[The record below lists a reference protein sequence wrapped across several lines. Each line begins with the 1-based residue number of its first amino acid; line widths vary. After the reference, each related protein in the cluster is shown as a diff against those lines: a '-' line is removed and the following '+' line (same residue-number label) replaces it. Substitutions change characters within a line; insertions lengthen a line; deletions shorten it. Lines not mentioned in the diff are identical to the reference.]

1 MGSAVAALKAL
12 EVGHEHEWS
21 CDSDDD
27 AKQTIHANFPP
38 KTWFDNCLSRGE
50 VELPDIDLY
59 ISGLAFTDTEEELEG
74 DAAIAF
80 RDRRGGV
87 FFGCCEVIE
96 RKRPKAFGL
105 ELVKSAI
112 AHNGGQTMLACMGL
126 LRSIGDEAYDLSW
139 RLLDE
144 CHHGGVPFSRERVYL
159 VGRRK
164 DAASNQVQ
172 FSWPGALPCPQ
183 IEHFLDPV
191 RRGEGIMTL
200 LQRVNEMMRLRGM
213 DDKSFVQ
220 VISNEE
226 LAEQVENAISQSI
239 LERILVR
246 LLPAVGLAAATA
258 ASAEQP
264 SLQTASKEVKE
275 APVLPAAG
283 NRKRKKASAKAG
295 EQLVLPTAG
304 KPERKSAPRLKA
316 LQQRRALLERQQAKE
331 GAQAKPATVLN
342 KSETQKA
349 DRAARRPSRRTKKQ
363 SNASGD
369 EVQESSDEIPAHQEH
384 PDEVSAR
391 RKRRQERRDARP
403 TPQQSGALH
412 PSALASQA
420 APEETLGRA
429 KEKKQQGGDGGVSRG
444 PPLVMASEERGR
456 ANREEGKCAVRR
468 IRREIAQTQSPALA
482 VSTFFGKNVFQRH
495 WKIHLLEPSASS
507 SQEVGERASSAAEG
521 LCRGHLLTTA
531 LQILT
536 AA

>member
-1 MGSAVAALKAL
+1 MAASSSSAMQQALRVGSDCSGMGSAVAALKAL
-12 EVGHEHEWS
+12 EVEHEHEWS

-27 AKQTIHANFPP
+27 AKQTIHANFSP

-59 ISGLAFTDTEEELEG
+59 ISGFPRLAFTDTEEELEG

-96 RKRPKAFGL
+96 RKRPKAFVL

-200 LQRVNEMMRLRGM
+200 LQRVHEMMRLRGM

-226 LAEQVENAISQSI
+226 LAEQVENAVSQSI

-246 LLPAVGLAAATA
+246 LLPAVGLVRPGCLRDRWEAAAAAKELSMDPDAVAARYAEAAATA

-275 APVLPAAG
+275 APVLPAAA

-316 LQQRRALLERQQAKE
+316 LQQRRALLERQQ
-331 GAQAKPATVLN
+331 AQAKPATVLN

-429 KEKKQQGGDGGVSRG
+429 KEKKQQRGDGGVSRG
-444 PPLVMASEERGR
+444 PPL
-456 ANREEGKCAVRR
+456 
-468 IRREIAQTQSPALA
+468 
-482 VSTFFGKNVFQRH
+482 
-495 WKIHLLEPSASS
+495 
-507 SQEVGERASSAAEG
+507 
-521 LCRGHLLTTA
+521 
-531 LQILT
+531 
-536 AA
+536 